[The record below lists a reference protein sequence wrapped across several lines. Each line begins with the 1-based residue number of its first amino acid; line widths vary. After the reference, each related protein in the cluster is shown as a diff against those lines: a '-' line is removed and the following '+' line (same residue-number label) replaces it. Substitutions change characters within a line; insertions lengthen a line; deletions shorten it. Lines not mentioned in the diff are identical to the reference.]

1 MTDAGAQIYEQGYRR
16 YEGPRLGPGMSVR
29 SLAIHSALRSL
40 GLRRTVWA
48 KLLPIATV
56 LIAYVPAAIFVG
68 VAAIIPDTITSR
80 VDAIPKY
87 ADYFGSISAAI
98 LLFVA
103 IVGPEVLCSDRK
115 NGMLGMYLASPLT
128 RETYLL
134 AKVLAVVPVLALVTI
149 GPQLLL
155 LIGRTLV
162 DSGPDSPGDFI
173 LLLVRAIVSGII
185 VSALYTAISLAAA
198 SLTDRRAVASAG
210 VILMLLVSSGVTSA
224 LVENA
229 DTTRRIYLLNL
240 FLLPFELVQ
249 RVYGE
254 RGTEPAIATS
264 ALAFACIAWVAG
276 SAAIVMWRYR
286 KLTVAR

>member
-1 MTDAGAQIYEQGYRR
+1 MSAGNAHIFEQGYRR
-16 YEGPRLGPGMSVR
+16 YDGPRLGVTASVR
-29 SLAIHSALRSL
+29 SLAIHSALRAL
-40 GLRRTVWA
+40 GLRRTFWA

-56 LIAYVPAAIFVG
+56 LIAYLPAAVFVG
-68 VAAIIPDTITSR
+68 IAALLPKQITDT
-80 VDAIPKY
+80 VDAIPRY
-87 ADYFGSISAAI
+87 ADYFGTISAAI

-128 RETYLL
+128 RDTYLL

-149 GPQLLL
+149 GPQILL
-155 LIGRTLV
+155 LIGRSLV
-162 DSGPDSPGDFI
+162 DAGPSSFGDF
-173 LLLVRAIVSGII
+173 LLLLLRAVVAGFIVST
-185 VSALYTAISLAAA
+185 LYTAISLAAA

-210 VILMLLVSSGVTSA
+210 VILVLLISSGVTSA

-229 DTTRRIYLLNL
+229 DTDKRLYLLNL

-254 RGTEPAIATS
+254 RGNQPTIETIS
-264 ALAFACIAWVAG
+264 LVLAYVAWVAG
-276 SAAIVMWRYR
+276 SAAVVVWRYR

>member
-1 MTDAGAQIYEQGYRR
+1 MSDAQIFEQGYRR
-16 YEGPRLGPGMSVR
+16 YEGERLGVSASVR
-29 SLAIHSALRSL
+29 SLAIHSALRAL
-40 GLRRTVWA
+40 GLRRTFWA

-56 LIAYVPAAIFVG
+56 LIAYLPAAVFVG
-68 VAAIIPDTITSR
+68 IAALLPKEITNEI
-80 VDAIPKY
+80 DAIPRY
-87 ADYFGSISAAI
+87 ADYFGTISAAI

-128 RETYLL
+128 RDTYLL
-134 AKVLAVVPVLALVTI
+134 SKVLAVIPVLALVTI

-155 LIGRTLV
+155 LIGRSLV
-162 DSGPDSPGDFI
+162 DAGPSSFGDF
-173 LLLVRAIVSGII
+173 LLLLLRAVVSGII

-210 VILMLLVSSGVTSA
+210 VILTLLISSGVTAA

-229 DTTRRIYLLNL
+229 DVNKRIYLVNL

-254 RGTEPAIATS
+254 VGNQPEVQTISLVA
-264 ALAFACIAWVAG
+264 AFVAWVAAC
-276 SAAIVMWRYR
+276 AAIVVWRYR

>member
-1 MTDAGAQIYEQGYRR
+1 VSEAHIFEQGYRR
-16 YEGPRLGPGMSVR
+16 YEGERLGVSGSVR
-29 SLAIHSALRSL
+29 SLAIHSALRAL
-40 GLRRTVWA
+40 GLRRTFWA

-56 LIAYVPAAIFVG
+56 LIAYLPAAVFVG
-68 VAAIIPDTITSR
+68 IAALIPDRITEQ

-87 ADYFGSISAAI
+87 ADYFGTISAAI

-103 IVGPEVLCSDRK
+103 VVGPEVLCSDRK

-134 AKVLAVVPVLALVTI
+134 AKVIAVLPVLALVTI

-162 DSGPDSPGDFI
+162 DAGPDSVGGFLV
-173 LLLVRAIVSGII
+173 LLLRAIAGGFV

-198 SLTDRRAVASAG
+198 SLTDRRAVATAG
-210 VILMLLVSSGVTSA
+210 VILFLLVSSAVTSA

-229 DTTRRIYLLNL
+229 DVDRRIYLLNL

-254 RGTEPAIATS
+254 VGNEPTLRTASLVA
-264 ALAFACIAWVAG
+264 AFVAWVAA
-276 SAAIVMWRYR
+276 SAAVVVWRYR

>member
-1 MTDAGAQIYEQGYRR
+1 MSDAQIFEQGYRR
-16 YEGPRLGPGMSVR
+16 YEGERLGVSASVR
-29 SLAIHSALRSL
+29 SLAIHSALRAL
-40 GLRRTVWA
+40 GLRRTFWA

-56 LIAYVPAAIFVG
+56 LIAYLPAAVFVG
-68 VAAIIPDTITSR
+68 IAALLPKEITNEI
-80 VDAIPKY
+80 DAIPRY
-87 ADYFGSISAAI
+87 ADYFGTISAAI

-128 RETYLL
+128 RDTYLL
-134 AKVLAVVPVLALVTI
+134 SKVLAVIPVLALVTI

-155 LIGRTLV
+155 LIGRSLV
-162 DSGPDSPGDFI
+162 DAGPSSFGDF
-173 LLLVRAIVSGII
+173 LLLLLRAVVGGII

-210 VILMLLVSSGVTSA
+210 VILTLLISSGVTAA

-229 DTTRRIYLLNL
+229 DVDKRIYLLNL

-249 RVYGE
+249 RVYGDVGNQPE
-254 RGTEPAIATS
+254 MQTISLVA
-264 ALAFACIAWVAG
+264 AFVAWVAAC
-276 SAAIVMWRYR
+276 AAIVVWRYR